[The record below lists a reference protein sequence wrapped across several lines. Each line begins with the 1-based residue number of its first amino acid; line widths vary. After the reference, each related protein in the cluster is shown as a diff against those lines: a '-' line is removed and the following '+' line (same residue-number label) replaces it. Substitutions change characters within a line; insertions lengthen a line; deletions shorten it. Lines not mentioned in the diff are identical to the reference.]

1 MKHKVVIVDDH
12 VLFTRALEEMVNQF
26 SGYEVL
32 FSADNGKD
40 FIDKLSDSNVDPDV
54 VLLDLNMPIMD
65 GFETL
70 KWIKEHKKNVKTLAL
85 SMNDNEKSIIKAI
98 RKGANGYLVKN
109 ITPKELNFAITH
121 LMDYGF
127 YHNDLVSKALLKNM
141 NKDEDEVFF
150 KLKDRELTF
159 FCTCQFQ
166 KSQFSILEFK
176 KHFIFKDEDEVFF
189 KLKDRELTFL
199 KLACTE
205 MTFKEIANE
214 MCLCPKTIDGYR
226 QALFE
231 KLNIRSR
238 VGLVLYAIQNNIID

>member
-12 VLFTRALEEMVNQF
+12 VLFTKALEEMVNQF

-32 FSADNGKD
+32 FSTDNGKD
-40 FIDKLSDSNVDPDV
+40 FIDKLSDSIVDPDV

-70 KWIKEHKKNVKTLAL
+70 KWIKEHKKNVKTLVL

-127 YHNDLVSKALLKNM
+127 YHNELVSRALLKSM
-141 NKDEDEVFF
+141 NQEDEVF
-150 KLKDRELTF
+150 
-159 FCTCQFQ
+159 
-166 KSQFSILEFK
+166 I
-176 KHFIFKDEDEVFF
+176 

-205 MTFKEIANE
+205 MTYKEIANE
-214 MCLCPKTIDGYR
+214 MCLSPKTIDGYR

>member
-12 VLFTRALEEMVNQF
+12 VLFTKALEEMVNQF

-32 FSADNGKD
+32 FSAENGKD
-40 FIDKLSDSNVDPDV
+40 FIDKLSDSNEDPDV

-65 GFETL
+65 GYETL
-70 KWIKEHKKNVKTLAL
+70 KWIKEHKKNVKTLVL

-121 LMDYGF
+121 LVDYEF

-159 FCTCQFQ
+159 
-166 KSQFSILEFK
+166 
-176 KHFIFKDEDEVFF
+176 
-189 KLKDRELTFL
+189 L

-205 MTFKEIANE
+205 MTYKEIANE
-214 MCLCPKTIDGYR
+214 MCLSPKTIDGYR

>member
-12 VLFTRALEEMVNQF
+12 VLFTKALEEMVNQF

-40 FIDKLSDSNVDPDV
+40 FIDKLSDSIVDPDV

-70 KWIKEHKKNVKTLAL
+70 KWIKEHKKNVKTLVL

-127 YHNDLVSKALLKNM
+127 YHNELVSRALLKSM
-141 NKDEDEVFF
+141 NQEDEVF
-150 KLKDRELTF
+150 
-159 FCTCQFQ
+159 
-166 KSQFSILEFK
+166 I
-176 KHFIFKDEDEVFF
+176 

-199 KLACTE
+199 KFACTE
-205 MTFKEIANE
+205 MTYKEIANE
-214 MCLCPKTIDGYR
+214 MCLSPKTIDGYR
-226 QALFE
+226 QALFD

>member
-12 VLFTRALEEMVNQF
+12 ILFTKALEEMVNQF

-32 FSADNGKD
+32 FSAENGKD
-40 FIDKLSDSNVDPDV
+40 FIDKLSDSNEDPDV

-70 KWIKEHKKNVKTLAL
+70 KWIKEHKKNVKTLVL

-159 FCTCQFQ
+159 
-166 KSQFSILEFK
+166 
-176 KHFIFKDEDEVFF
+176 
-189 KLKDRELTFL
+189 L

-205 MTFKEIANE
+205 MTYKEIANE
-214 MCLCPKTIDGYR
+214 MCLSPKTIDGYR